1 MSAIN
6 LGTAVFLV
14 IIIYLMAYVIQYLG
28 KEKLAIYEVSRS
40 EISEEISGTGLV
52 LRQEALVETDQKGY
66 VNYYVKDG
74 ARVKKGGVVYSVDTT
89 GRLQAYLN
97 ELADGKSPMTSEEK
111 GQIFED
117 LQSFSD
123 SFSDDNF
130 QVIYEAQSEI
140 NHDLMSYTDTVLS
153 EHREELEEKYGK
165 NSYIEVEAEESG
177 LISFF
182 SDGMEKLKES
192 TLSEEDFGNVTKME
206 DLRTREEVRKGTPVY
221 RLITGQE
228 WSLIVPVSKDDY
240 KRMKNLQEKDVSTV
254 QITFKKDNFVT
265 RAPFSCFRKNG
276 KEYIRLSFDN
286 YVQKY
291 MNQRYLSVNIL
302 LSETEGLQVPS
313 SSLVEKEVYKIPA
326 DYLTKGS
333 NSSTNNQVN
342 VITEKKGEEVLTQV
356 TVTVYRTE
364 GDNVLISSEKLKNG
378 DRLSDVEKAKTYTLK
393 ETSILQGVYVVNR
406 GFAEFEPVTI
416 MERTEDYCIIR
427 TDDSKVELY
436 DRIILNSNTIK
447 ENQVIY

>member
-89 GRLQAYLN
+89 GRLQSYLN
-97 ELADGKSPMTSEEK
+97 ELADGKSPMTNEEK

-177 LISFF
+177 LVSFF